1 METITEELNILSNVM
16 FSPAFPCNPIPFAN
30 GIIQGIKDNGTDWIT
45 SEQAKRI
52 LYILIAQSYGQ
63 GFNIESYQEYTN
75 LLPDC
80 PKE

>member
-1 METITEELNILSNVM
+1 METITENQKLSLAM
-16 FSPAFPCNPIPFAN
+16 FSESFPCNPLPFAN
-30 GIIQGIKDNGTDWIT
+30 GLINGVRENGTDWIT
-45 SEQAKRI
+45 SDQAKRI
-52 LYILIAQSYGQ
+52 MFVLIAQSYGQ

>member
-1 METITEELNILSNVM
+1 MNELTELSTAM
-16 FSPAFPCNPIPFAN
+16 FNESFPCNPVPFAN
-30 GIIQGIKDNGTDWIT
+30 GLIEGCKSNGTDWIQ
-45 SEQAKRI
+45 SDQAKKI
-52 LYILIAQSYGQ
+52 LYVLITQSYGQ